1 MDIFNG
7 LNPAQKKAV
16 AHTEGPLLIMAG
28 AGSGKTK
35 VLTCRI
41 ANLLAQGVAP
51 YSILAITFTNKAAT
65 EMRERVD
72 RMIGDAAKDVWL
84 STFHS
89 FCARFLRREIEATD
103 IYKRNFV
110 IYDSSDSQTVIKEC
124 LKEMNLDDKQYTPA
138 SVQNAISNAK
148 NQLMGPKAME
158 RDADNFH
165 QKKIAEIYRLY
176 AAKLRNNNALDFDDL
191 LMISVVLLEENED
204 IRRKYQGRFRYILVD
219 EYQDTN
225 GAQYQLTKILAAR
238 HHNLCVVGDADQ
250 SIYGWRGADIRNIMD
265 FEKDYP
271 EATVIKLEQNYRST
285 KNILAAANAVIEHNV
300 NRKPKELWTEN
311 ATGEKLTSYQAMDER
326 DEAQFITTT
335 ITNAKNQLMGPK
347 AMERDAD
354 NFHQKKI
361 AEIYRLYA
369 AKLRNNNA
377 LDFDDLLMI
386 SVVLLEENEDI
397 RRKYQGR
404 FRYILVD
411 EYQDT
416 NGAQYQLTKI
426 LAARHHNLCV
436 VGDADQ
442 SIYGWRGADIRNI
455 MDFEKDYPEA
465 TVIKLEQNYRST
477 KNILAAANAVI
488 EHNVNRKPKELW
500 TENATGEKLTSYQAM
515 DERDEAQFITTTIT
529 KQRTIFNASYGDIA
543 ILYRTNAQSRII
555 EETFMRSGI
564 PYTMVGG
571 LKFYDRKEIKDILA
585 YLRVIYNPLD
595 TVSLMRIINVP
606 KRGLGAT
613 TMAKLTAFAEEQELS
628 LFDVISNPEVL
639 DAIPGITARVK
650 KPLEL
655 FTTFIFNFMNTH
667 MNMKLDN
674 LIDKVLKDSGYLAEL
689 KADKKTENESRI
701 ENLKEF
707 IGVARDFEK
716 SEETP
721 NLETFLSQLSLVSDI
736 DNADIE
742 DDRVTLMTLHSA
754 KGLEFPIV
762 FMIGMEEGLFPH
774 SRTLM
779 NPDEIEEERRT
790 CYVGITRAQRKLY
803 LTNARQ
809 RTIYGKTQAF
819 PPSRFLKEI
828 PDEYVERLVPRANAY
843 GFANANHYGA
853 QQRSGFMS
861 FRPSASQM
869 GTGTH
874 FAGKPQSA
882 LEAMEALRERQSSAR
897 PAAAGVIRPD
907 TSIKWKVGDKA
918 RHGKWGVG
926 TVVSVKGSGEE
937 VELKIA
943 FPGQGVKGLMQKY
956 APITKA

>member
-1 MDIFNG
+1 
-7 LNPAQKKAV
+7 
-16 AHTEGPLLIMAG
+16 
-28 AGSGKTK
+28 
-35 VLTCRI
+35 
-41 ANLLAQGVAP
+41 
-51 YSILAITFTNKAAT
+51 
-65 EMRERVD
+65 
-72 RMIGDAAKDVWL
+72 
-84 STFHS
+84 
-89 FCARFLRREIEATD
+89 
-103 IYKRNFV
+103 
-110 IYDSSDSQTVIKEC
+110 
-124 LKEMNLDDKQYTPA
+124 
-138 SVQNAISNAK
+138 
-148 NQLMGPKAME
+148 
-158 RDADNFH
+158 
-165 QKKIAEIYRLY
+165 
-176 AAKLRNNNALDFDDL
+176 
-191 LMISVVLLEENED
+191 
-204 IRRKYQGRFRYILVD
+204 
-219 EYQDTN
+219 
-225 GAQYQLTKILAAR
+225 
-238 HHNLCVVGDADQ
+238 
-250 SIYGWRGADIRNIMD
+250 
-265 FEKDYP
+265 
-271 EATVIKLEQNYRST
+271 
-285 KNILAAANAVIEHNV
+285 
-300 NRKPKELWTEN
+300 
-311 ATGEKLTSYQAMDER
+311 
-326 DEAQFITTT
+326 
-335 ITNAKNQLMGPK
+335 
-347 AMERDAD
+347 
-354 NFHQKKI
+354 
-361 AEIYRLYA
+361 
-369 AKLRNNNA
+369 
-377 LDFDDLLMI
+377 
-386 SVVLLEENEDI
+386 
-397 RRKYQGR
+397 
-404 FRYILVD
+404 
-411 EYQDT
+411 
-416 NGAQYQLTKI
+416 
-426 LAARHHNLCV
+426 
-436 VGDADQ
+436 
-442 SIYGWRGADIRNI
+442 
-455 MDFEKDYPEA
+455 
-465 TVIKLEQNYRST
+465 
-477 KNILAAANAVI
+477 
-488 EHNVNRKPKELW
+488 
-500 TENATGEKLTSYQAM
+500 
-515 DERDEAQFITTTIT
+515 
-529 KQRTIFNASYGDIA
+529 
-543 ILYRTNAQSRII
+543 
-555 EETFMRSGI
+555 MRSGI

-667 MNMKLDN
+667 MNMKLDD
-674 LIDKVLKDSGYLAEL
+674 LIDRVLKESGYIDEL
-689 KADKKTENESRI
+689 KADKKPEHESRI

-716 SEETP
+716 SEENP

-861 FRPSASQM
+861 FRPSPNQM

-882 LEAMEALRERQSSAR
+882 LEAMEALRERQSAAR
-897 PAAAGVIRPD
+897 PAANGVIRPD

-926 TVVSVKGSGEE
+926 TVVSVKGNGEE

-956 APITKA
+956 APIAKV

>member
-1 MDIFNG
+1 
-7 LNPAQKKAV
+7 
-16 AHTEGPLLIMAG
+16 
-28 AGSGKTK
+28 
-35 VLTCRI
+35 
-41 ANLLAQGVAP
+41 
-51 YSILAITFTNKAAT
+51 
-65 EMRERVD
+65 
-72 RMIGDAAKDVWL
+72 
-84 STFHS
+84 
-89 FCARFLRREIEATD
+89 
-103 IYKRNFV
+103 
-110 IYDSSDSQTVIKEC
+110 
-124 LKEMNLDDKQYTPA
+124 
-138 SVQNAISNAK
+138 
-148 NQLMGPKAME
+148 
-158 RDADNFH
+158 
-165 QKKIAEIYRLY
+165 
-176 AAKLRNNNALDFDDL
+176 
-191 LMISVVLLEENED
+191 
-204 IRRKYQGRFRYILVD
+204 
-219 EYQDTN
+219 
-225 GAQYQLTKILAAR
+225 
-238 HHNLCVVGDADQ
+238 
-250 SIYGWRGADIRNIMD
+250 
-265 FEKDYP
+265 
-271 EATVIKLEQNYRST
+271 
-285 KNILAAANAVIEHNV
+285 
-300 NRKPKELWTEN
+300 
-311 ATGEKLTSYQAMDER
+311 
-326 DEAQFITTT
+326 
-335 ITNAKNQLMGPK
+335 
-347 AMERDAD
+347 
-354 NFHQKKI
+354 
-361 AEIYRLYA
+361 
-369 AKLRNNNA
+369 
-377 LDFDDLLMI
+377 
-386 SVVLLEENEDI
+386 
-397 RRKYQGR
+397 
-404 FRYILVD
+404 
-411 EYQDT
+411 
-416 NGAQYQLTKI
+416 
-426 LAARHHNLCV
+426 
-436 VGDADQ
+436 
-442 SIYGWRGADIRNI
+442 
-455 MDFEKDYPEA
+455 
-465 TVIKLEQNYRST
+465 
-477 KNILAAANAVI
+477 
-488 EHNVNRKPKELW
+488 
-500 TENATGEKLTSYQAM
+500 
-515 DERDEAQFITTTIT
+515 
-529 KQRTIFNASYGDIA
+529 
-543 ILYRTNAQSRII
+543 
-555 EETFMRSGI
+555 
-564 PYTMVGG
+564 
-571 LKFYDRKEIKDILA
+571 
-585 YLRVIYNPLD
+585 
-595 TVSLMRIINVP
+595 
-606 KRGLGAT
+606 
-613 TMAKLTAFAEEQELS
+613 MAKLTAFAEEQELS

-667 MNMKLDN
+667 MNMKLDD

-716 SEETP
+716 SEENP

-882 LEAMEALRERQSSAR
+882 
-897 PAAAGVIRPD
+897 I
-907 TSIKWKVGDKA
+907 
-918 RHGKWGVG
+918 G

>member
-1 MDIFNG
+1 MDIFSG

-89 FCARFLRREIEATD
+89 FCARFLRREIEATG

-110 IYDSSDSQTVIKEC
+110 IYDASDSQTVIKEC
-124 LKEMNLDDKQYTPA
+124 LKEMNLDDKQFTPA

-165 QKKIAEIYRLY
+165 QKKIAEVYSLY

-204 IRRKYQGRFRYILVD
+204 IRTKYQGRFRYILVD

-265 FEKDYP
+265 FEQDYP

-335 ITNAKNQLMGPK
+335 IM
-347 AMERDAD
+347 
-354 NFHQKKI
+354 
-361 AEIYRLYA
+361 
-369 AKLRNNNA
+369 
-377 LDFDDLLMI
+377 
-386 SVVLLEENEDI
+386 
-397 RRKYQGR
+397 
-404 FRYILVD
+404 
-411 EYQDT
+411 
-416 NGAQYQLTKI
+416 
-426 LAARHHNLCV
+426 
-436 VGDADQ
+436 
-442 SIYGWRGADIRNI
+442 
-455 MDFEKDYPEA
+455 
-465 TVIKLEQNYRST
+465 
-477 KNILAAANAVI
+477 
-488 EHNVNRKPKELW
+488 
-500 TENATGEKLTSYQAM
+500 
-515 DERDEAQFITTTIT
+515 

-595 TVSLMRIINVP
+595 TISLMRIINVP

-667 MNMKLDN
+667 MNMKLDD
-674 LIDKVLKDSGYLAEL
+674 LIDRVLKESGYIDEL
-689 KADKKTENESRI
+689 KADKKPEHESRI

-716 SEETP
+716 SEENP

-861 FRPSASQM
+861 FRPSPNQM

-882 LEAMEALRERQSSAR
+882 LEAMEALRERQSAAR
-897 PAAAGVIRPD
+897 PAANGVIRPD

-956 APITKA
+956 APIAKV

>member
-1 MDIFNG
+1 MAEVSLRHIEKVYPHAGGKRRAHKAKDGEKKGPNLKVTDEGVLAVEDFNLEVADREFVVLVGPSGCGKSTTLRMVAGLEEISRGELYIDGKLVNDVEPKNRDIAMVFQSYALYPHMTVRGNMEFP
-7 LNPAQKKAV
+7 LKLRKIPKEDRDKKV
-16 AHTEGPLLIMAG
+16 E
-28 AGSGKTK
+28 
-35 VLTCRI
+35 
-41 ANLLAQGVAP
+41 
-51 YSILAITFTNKAAT
+51 
-65 EMRERVD
+65 E
-72 RMIGDAAKDVWL
+72 AAKIL
-84 STFHS
+84 GITQ
-89 FCARFLRREIEATD
+89 
-103 IYKRNFV
+103 Y
-110 IYDSSDSQTVIKEC
+110 
-124 LKEMNLDDKQYTPA
+124 LD
-138 SVQNAISNAK
+138 
-148 NQLMGPKAME
+148 
-158 RDADNFH
+158 
-165 QKKIAEIYRLY
+165 
-176 AAKLRNNNALDFDDL
+176 
-191 LMISVVLLEENED
+191 
-204 IRRKYQGRFRYILVD
+204 
-219 EYQDTN
+219 
-225 GAQYQLTKILAAR
+225 
-238 HHNLCVVGDADQ
+238 
-250 SIYGWRGADIRNIMD
+250 
-265 FEKDYP
+265 
-271 EATVIKLEQNYRST
+271 
-285 KNILAAANAVIEHNV
+285 
-300 NRKPKELWTEN
+300 RKPKELWTEN

-335 ITNAKNQLMGPK
+335 IM
-347 AMERDAD
+347 
-354 NFHQKKI
+354 
-361 AEIYRLYA
+361 
-369 AKLRNNNA
+369 
-377 LDFDDLLMI
+377 
-386 SVVLLEENEDI
+386 
-397 RRKYQGR
+397 
-404 FRYILVD
+404 
-411 EYQDT
+411 
-416 NGAQYQLTKI
+416 
-426 LAARHHNLCV
+426 
-436 VGDADQ
+436 
-442 SIYGWRGADIRNI
+442 
-455 MDFEKDYPEA
+455 
-465 TVIKLEQNYRST
+465 
-477 KNILAAANAVI
+477 
-488 EHNVNRKPKELW
+488 
-500 TENATGEKLTSYQAM
+500 
-515 DERDEAQFITTTIT
+515 

-667 MNMKLDN
+667 MNMKLDD
-674 LIDKVLKDSGYLAEL
+674 LIDRVLKESGYIDEL
-689 KADKKTENESRI
+689 KADKKPEHESRI

-716 SEETP
+716 SEENP

-861 FRPSASQM
+861 FRPSPNQM

-882 LEAMEALRERQSSAR
+882 LEAMEALRERQSAAR
-897 PAAAGVIRPD
+897 PAANGVIRPD

-956 APITKA
+956 APIAKV